1 MIPPTISLPPGVL
14 KENRRCIIALPWYRA
29 AHPLTTVALLQLFQ
43 RDTMS
48 IKISFGDAFIAHAR
62 NKLATKFLETKFEW
76 MLMLDDDMVPP
87 CGNAAWFHEQSGLK
101 VPEWSAGLNTIERL
115 ISHGK
120 TLVGATYFGRSPGA
134 PPVFAEGMQRKAEL
148 LQTGPRNEVIPTKWI
163 GTGCLLFHRSVFED
177 IEKHFPH
184 LSRGENGG
192 TGQWFTSSEHDL
204 HNSIRRAIQ
213 TLTPNPTGMNM
224 GAETAAIKIL
234 QEGLHR
240 SSVHSSLGMGEDV
253 SLCVRATQSG
263 HTPHVDLGLWAAHF
277 GPRAFPEQF

>member
-1 MIPPTISLPPGVL
+1 MILPTVAIPPGAL
-14 KENRRCIIALPWYRA
+14 KENRRCLIALPWYRA

-48 IKISFGDAFIAHAR
+48 IMISFGDAFIAHAR
-62 NKLATKFLETKFEW
+62 NKLATKFLASKFEW
-76 MLMLDDDMVPP
+76 MLTLDDDMVPP
-87 CGNAAWFHEQSGLK
+87 CGNSQWFLDQSGLK
-101 VPEWSAGLNTIERL
+101 NIPEWSAGANTIERL

-163 GTGCLLFHRSVFED
+163 GTGCLLFHRTVFED
-177 IEKHFPH
+177 IEKFFPH
-184 LSRGENGG
+184 LSREQNGG

-204 HNSIRRAIQ
+204 HNSVQRAIEA
-213 TLTPNPTGMNM
+213 LTPPASGITA
-224 GAETAAIKIL
+224 GAEAVAIKL
-234 QEGLHR
+234 LREGLHR

-253 SLCVRATQSG
+253 SLCVRATQAG
-263 HTPHVDLGLWAAHF
+263 HIPHVDLGLWAAHF
-277 GPRAFPEQF
+277 GPRAFPE